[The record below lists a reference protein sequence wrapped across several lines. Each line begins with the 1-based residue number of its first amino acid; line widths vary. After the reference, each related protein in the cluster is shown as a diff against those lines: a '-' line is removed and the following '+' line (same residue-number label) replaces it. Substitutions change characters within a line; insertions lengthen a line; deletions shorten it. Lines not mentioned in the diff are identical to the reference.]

1 MGPAA
6 SDRAALSRA
15 RRSALWSVVRF
26 GLCVFL
32 LSLTA
37 SLLVSPWCD
46 LPWWKVFRRCVS
58 VGAAVGLWLCITKFE
73 QRSVQSYGLSAD
85 GRGRSQLLLGIL
97 LGLVGLGVMLG
108 MGMAS
113 GAYRI
118 DVTPDR
124 VRLWRT
130 ALGFLPAAAIVSVL
144 EELVFRGFILQH
156 LVAFSRP
163 VAVALSSAAYAIV
176 HLKTTPLFTLG
187 TWLELGGLFLL
198 GSVLALSYLVT
209 NRLSL
214 AIGLH
219 AVLAYGARVNK
230 LVIQFAD
237 PSMAWLFGTS
247 RLVNG
252 LMNWLLLLGIGGFIV
267 WWARDGAGRRCEQ
280 R

>member
-26 GLCVFL
+26 WLCVFL
-32 LSLTA
+32 LSLIA
-37 SLLVSPWCD
+37 SLLVTPWCD

-58 VGAAVGLWLCITKFE
+58 VGAAVGLWLCIKKFE
-73 QRSVQSYGLSAD
+73 KRSVQSYGLSAD
-85 GRGRSQLLLGIL
+85 RIGSSQLLLGIL
-97 LGLVGLGVMLG
+97 LGLVGLGLMLG
-108 MGMAS
+108 MGIAS

-118 DVTPDR
+118 DISPDR
-124 VRLWRT
+124 GKLWWT
-130 ALGFLPAAAIVSVL
+130 VLGFIPAAGLVSVL

-176 HLKTTPLFTLG
+176 HLKTTSLTLA

-230 LVIQFAD
+230 LVIQFTD
-237 PSMAWLFGTS
+237 PSMAWLVGTS

-252 LMNWLLLLGIGGFIV
+252 LMNWLILLGIGGFIV

>member
-15 RRSALWSVVRF
+15 RRSALWAVVRF
-26 GLCVFL
+26 GLSTFL
-32 LSLTA
+32 LSLTV
-37 SLLVSPWCD
+37 SLLVTPWLD

-58 VGAAVGLWLCITKFE
+58 VGAAVGLWLCIKKFE
-73 QRSVQSYGLSAD
+73 KRTVQSYGLSAD
-85 GRGRSQLLLGIL
+85 GTGRSQFLLGIL

-108 MGMAS
+108 VGIAT
-113 GAYRI
+113 GACRI

-124 VRLWRT
+124 VRLWKT
-130 ALGFLPAAAIVSVL
+130 VLGFIPAAGLVSVL

-156 LVAFSRP
+156 LLAFSRP

-176 HLKTTPLFTLG
+176 HLKMTTFTLS

-198 GSVLALSYLVT
+198 GSVLALSYLAT
-209 NRLSL
+209 SHLSL

-230 LVIQFAD
+230 LVIQFTD

-267 WWARDGAGRRCEQ
+267 WWARHGAGRRCEQ
-280 R
+280 Q